1 MIEYIAANINPT
13 IKLIVE
19 DLCFSRAYFTTFT
32 VVTAPIK
39 TPIPNNII
47 AKRYSKLKVIIIFN
61 AFITG
66 IYSFKITRTDDPDIP
81 GRIIV
86 DIANIP
92 ARRSRIPVAK
102 EMLVNTVLLFVEEA
116 EKVEINITKKKPI
129 KKNTIYFIMGFTFFS
144 KIDFSSITIRGIELI
159 VRPIK
164 KELIK

>member
-39 TPIPNNII
+39 IPIPNNII

-102 EMLVNTVLLFVEEA
+102 EMLVKTVLLFAEEA
-116 EKVEINITKKKPI
+116 EKVEINTTKKKPI